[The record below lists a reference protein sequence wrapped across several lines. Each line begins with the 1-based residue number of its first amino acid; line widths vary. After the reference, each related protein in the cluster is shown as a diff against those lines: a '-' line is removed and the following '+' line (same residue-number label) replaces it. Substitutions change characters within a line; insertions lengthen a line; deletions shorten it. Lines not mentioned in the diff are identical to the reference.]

1 MVVLM
6 AKEKSTFL
14 TAPIIKEIL
23 KWVRLMVQTI
33 FLFILTDLFIE
44 VLLLTLR
51 KMDMEQLIII
61 QASYMKEHGKME
73 FLMDKVV
80 NKLMLME
87 VFIKEHFLMEL
98 NKAMGVIN
106 GRMVKYIK
114 GSSKMEL
121 QKVEGYLK
129 CMRKTKVI
137 LKDSLKIT

>member
-1 MVVLM
+1 
-6 AKEKSTFL
+6 
-14 TAPIIKEIL
+14 
-23 KWVRLMVQTI
+23 
-33 FLFILTDLFIE
+33 
-44 VLLLTLR
+44 
-51 KMDMEQLIII
+51 MDMEQLIII

-121 QKVEGYLK
+121 
-129 CMRKTKVI
+129 
-137 LKDSLKIT
+137 